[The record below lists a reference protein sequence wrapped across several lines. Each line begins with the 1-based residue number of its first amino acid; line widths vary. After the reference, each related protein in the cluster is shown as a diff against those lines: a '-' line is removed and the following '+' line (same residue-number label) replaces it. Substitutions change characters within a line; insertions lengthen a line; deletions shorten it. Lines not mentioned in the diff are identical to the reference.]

1 MFISHYINVGDVDK
15 IVEIKKIGMSN
26 KEESCRMGIQPFRQ
40 LYRTLVNLSIQF
52 FKVFL
57 QIQPVL

>member
-1 MFISHYINVGDVDK
+1 MLVMKVEIVDNVDNYVHILLHQCVGDVDK

-40 LYRTLVNLSIQF
+40 LYLL
-52 FKVFL
+52 
-57 QIQPVL
+57 